1 MAFFIMK
8 HSGTERRHHYC
19 TGMRILFC
27 SILAGALCAQ
37 TPPQNPP
44 AADETPTT
52 IQVDVNVVSVLASVR
67 DKRGGLVANLEK
79 NDFTVFEDGKQ
90 QEIKYFSRETDLPLT
105 IGLLIDVSGS
115 QRNLIDIERTAA
127 SQFFSQV
134 IRQKDEAFLISFG
147 EEVELLQDY
156 TGSARMLSRAM
167 NGLRV
172 SSGVGGFGPGP
183 VPTAGDPRGT
193 VLYDAVFLAA
203 DEKLRTEVGRKV
215 IVLITDGVDEG
226 SRKSIDAAIEAAQKA
241 DAVIYSIDYSDPS
254 AYGYGPFG
262 FGGGAGEGYLRKMS
276 DATGGHVYKVGRNH
290 PLNEVFQELQ
300 EEMRSQYSIGYLSTN
315 EKRDGTYR
323 KLDVRMADKNLK
335 AQVRKGYYAM
345 KPDDR

>member
-1 MAFFIMK
+1 
-8 HSGTERRHHYC
+8 
-19 TGMRILFC
+19 
-27 SILAGALCAQ
+27 
-37 TPPQNPP
+37 
-44 AADETPTT
+44 
-52 IQVDVNVVSVLASVR
+52 VR

-79 NDFTVFEDGKQ
+79 NDFTIFEDGKQ
-90 QEIKYFSRETDLPLT
+90 QEIKYFARETDLPLT

-115 QRNLIDIERTAA
+115 QRNLIDIERSAA

-134 IRQKDEAFLISFG
+134 MRKKDEAFLISFG

-156 TGSARMLSRAM
+156 TNSARMLSQGM

-226 SRKSIDAAIEAAQKA
+226 SRKKIGEAIEAAQKA
-241 DAVIYSIDYSDPS
+241 DAVIYSIDYSDPR
-254 AYGYGPFG
+254 AYGYGGFG
-262 FGGGAGEGYLRKMS
+262 FGGGGGEGYLRQMS

-290 PLNEVFQELQ
+290 SLQDVFQELQ
-300 EEMRSQYSIGYLSTN
+300 EEMRSQYSIGFSSTN
-315 EKRDGTYR
+315 EKRDGSYR
-323 KLDVRMADKNLK
+323 KLEVRMANKDLK
-335 AQVRKGYYAM
+335 AQVRKGYYAV
-345 KPDDR
+345 KPEAR

>member
-1 MAFFIMK
+1 
-8 HSGTERRHHYC
+8 
-19 TGMRILFC
+19 MRILLLLT
-27 SILAGALCAQ
+27 LAGALCAQ
-37 TPPQNPP
+37 APPQNPP
-44 AADETPTT
+44 PSDEMAT
-52 IQVDVNVVSVLASVR
+52 IQVDVALVNVLASVR

-79 NDFTVFEDGKQ
+79 TDFTIFEDGKQ
-90 QEIKYFSRETDLPLT
+90 QEIKYFARETDLPLT

-115 QRNLIDIERTAA
+115 QRNLIDIERSAA

-134 IRQKDEAFLISFG
+134 MRKKDEAFLISFG
-147 EEVELLQDY
+147 EECELLQDY
-156 TGSARMLSRAM
+156 TNSARMLSQGM

-226 SRKSIDAAIEAAQKA
+226 SRKKIDEAIEAAQKA
-241 DAVIYSIDYSDPS
+241 DAVIYSIDYSDPR
-254 AYGYGPFG
+254 AYGYGGFG
-262 FGGGAGEGYLRKMS
+262 FGGGAGEGYLRRMS

-290 PLNEVFQELQ
+290 SLQDVFQELQ
-300 EEMRSQYSIGYLSTN
+300 EEMRSQYSIGFTSAN
-315 EKRDGTYR
+315 EKRDGSYR
-323 KLDVRMADKNLK
+323 KLEIRMANKDLK
-335 AQVRKGYYAM
+335 AQVRKGYYAV
-345 KPDDR
+345 KPEAR

>member
-1 MAFFIMK
+1 
-8 HSGTERRHHYC
+8 
-19 TGMRILFC
+19 MRILLLLT
-27 SILAGALCAQ
+27 LAGALCAQ
-37 TPPQNPP
+37 APPQNPAP
-44 AADETPTT
+44 ADEAPT

-79 NDFTVFEDGKQ
+79 TDFTVFEDGKQ

-115 QRNLIDIERTAA
+115 QRNLIEIERNAA

-134 IRQKDEAFLISFG
+134 IRKKDEAFLISFG
-147 EEVELLQDY
+147 EECELLQDY
-156 TGSARMLSRAM
+156 TGSARLLSQAM

-183 VPTAGDPRGT
+183 VPTSGDPRGT

-226 SRKSIDAAIEAAQKA
+226 SRKKIGEAIEAAQKA
-241 DAVIYSIDYSDPS
+241 DAVIYSIDYSDPR
-254 AYGYGPFG
+254 AYGYGGFV
-262 FGGGAGEGYLRKMS
+262 FGGGAGEGYLRQMS

-290 PLNEVFQELQ
+290 TLNDVFTELQ
-300 EEMRSQYSIGYLSTN
+300 EEMRSQYSIGFSSTN
-315 EKRDGTYR
+315 EKRDGSYR
-323 KLDVRMADKNLK
+323 KLEVRMANKDLK
-335 AQVRKGYYAM
+335 AQVRKGYYAV
-345 KPDDR
+345 KPEAR

>member
-1 MAFFIMK
+1 
-8 HSGTERRHHYC
+8 
-19 TGMRILFC
+19 MRILL
-27 SILAGALCAQ
+27 ILTLAGALCAQ
-37 TPPQNPP
+37 APPQNPP
-44 AADETPTT
+44 PSDEMAT
-52 IQVDVNVVSVLASVR
+52 IQVDVNVVNVLASVR

-79 NDFTVFEDGKQ
+79 NDFTIFEDGKQ
-90 QEIKYFSRETDLPLT
+90 QEIKYFARETDLPLT

-115 QRNLIDIERTAA
+115 QRNLIDIERSAA

-134 IRQKDEAFLISFG
+134 MRKKDEAFLISFG
-147 EEVELLQDY
+147 EECELLQDY
-156 TGSARMLSRAM
+156 TNSARLLSQGM

-226 SRKSIDAAIEAAQKA
+226 SRKKIGEAIEAAQKA
-241 DAVIYSIDYSDPS
+241 DAVIYSIDYSDPR
-254 AYGYGPFG
+254 AYGYGGFG
-262 FGGGAGEGYLRKMS
+262 FGGGGGEGYLRQMS

-290 PLNEVFQELQ
+290 SLQDVFQELQ
-300 EEMRSQYSIGYLSTN
+300 EEMRSQYSIGFSSTN
-315 EKRDGTYR
+315 EKRDGSYR
-323 KLDVRMADKNLK
+323 KLEVRMANKDLK
-335 AQVRKGYYAM
+335 AQVRKGYYAV
-345 KPDDR
+345 KPEAR